1 MLSLMLFFNY
11 ASAAVVLP
19 TVLTTDNSCGI
30 FSNKIV
36 VCGGPPNGPC
46 CSQYGWC
53 GSTSAYCGTG
63 CVLNCTTKATTT
75 KVTTTKATSSSVIV
89 SPTTSSSVIVL
100 PTTSS
105 SVIVSPT
112 TTSLGG
118 VTPSP
123 TNLISKDGTCG
134 GNVVCPNGGC
144 CSVNGWC
151 GNTQAHCGLGCQ
163 SQCSFVQAHQI
174 YYWCNSKSQLTLTF
188 DDGPSTYTN
197 DVAVYLNSLGIKAT
211 FFMIGQNMVQFP
223 DIVKNVFNLGHS
235 IGVHTYTHPH
245 LTALNN
251 ATILSELTQTINY
264 AKQLTGVAPKYF
276 RPPYSDYNN
285 IVLELAYSV
294 GLNTV
299 LFNLDS
305 GDWENDNLTFT
316 EPLVLNGLTT
326 GSNNGGILDIMH
338 DIHSTVL
345 ALTKYTVN
353 NAKNYQIV
361 DLQTCIGI

>member
-1 MLSLMLFFNY
+1 MLMLFLVNY
-11 ASAAVVLP
+11 ASAAVVIP
-19 TVLTTDNSCGI
+19 TILTTDNSCGI

-100 PTTSS
+100 PTT
-105 SVIVSPT
+105 
-112 TTSLGG
+112 TSLGG
-118 VTPSP
+118 VTPSSLP
-123 TNLISKDGTCG
+123 TNLISTDGTCG
-134 GNVVCPNGGC
+134 GNVICPNGGC

-197 DVAVYLNSLGIKAT
+197 DVAVYLNSLGIKAI

-245 LTALNN
+245 LSTLNN

-305 GDWENDNLTFT
+305 DDWQNDNLNNT
-316 EPLVLNGLTT
+316 EPIIFSGLTT
-326 GSNNGGILDIMH
+326 GSINGGILDIMH
-338 DIHSTVL
+338 DIHPTIL
-345 ALTKYTVN
+345 ELTKYTVN

-361 DLQTCIGI
+361 DLQTCIGV

>member
-1 MLSLMLFFNY
+1 MILILTLFFNY
-11 ASAAVVLP
+11 VSAAVVLP

-30 FSNKIV
+30 FTNKIV
-36 VCGGPPNGPC
+36 ICGGPPNGPC

-53 GSTSAYCGTG
+53 GSTNAYCGTG
-63 CVLNCTTKATTT
+63 CILNCTAVKTTSIKTTSISKTTT
-75 KVTTTKATSSSVIV
+75 KISATTSTISSPTSS
-89 SPTTSSSVIVL
+89 
-100 PTTSS
+100 
-105 SVIVSPT
+105 
-112 TTSLGG
+112 
-118 VTPSP
+118 
-123 TNLISKDGTCG
+123 LISTDGSCG
-134 GNVVCPNGGC
+134 GNVICPNSGC
-144 CSVNGWC
+144 CSSSGYC
-151 GNTQAHCGLGCQ
+151 GNTQAHCSVAFGCQ
-163 SQCSFVQAHQI
+163 SQCSFVQAHQL
-174 YYWCNSKSQLTLTF
+174 YYWCNNFNQLTLTF
-188 DDGPSTYTN
+188 DDGPSIYTN

-245 LTALNN
+245 LTTLDNT
-251 ATILSELTQTINY
+251 TILSELTQTINY
-264 AKQLTGVAPKYF
+264 VKQLTGVAPKYF

-294 GLNTV
+294 GLNTI

-316 EPLVLNGLTT
+316 EPLVLNGLIA
-326 GSNNGGILDIMH
+326 GSINGGILDIMH

-345 ALTKYTVN
+345 DLTKYTVN

-361 DLQTCIGI
+361 DLQTCISI

>member
-1 MLSLMLFFNY
+1 MFTFPLFLVNV
-11 ASAAVVLP
+11 ASAAVILP
-19 TVLTTDNSCGI
+19 IVITKDNSCGI
-30 FSNKIV
+30 YSTNIT
-36 VCGGPPNGPC
+36 VCDPKGPGPC
-46 CSQYGWC
+46 CSNSVTSSSGWC
-53 GSTSAYCGTG
+53 GSSSAYCLPSN
-63 CVLNCTTKATTT
+63 CILNCTTNATISTT
-75 KVTTTKATSSSVIV
+75 KTNPSVI
-89 SPTTSSSVIVL
+89 STALTTLTSTTLTSTPT
-100 PTTSS
+100 
-105 SVIVSPT
+105 
-112 TTSLGG
+112 
-118 VTPSP
+118 
-123 TNLISKDGTCG
+123 LIISTDGSCG
-134 GNVVCPNGGC
+134 GNVVCPNSGC
-144 CSVNGWC
+144 CSSSNYC

-174 YYWCNSKSQLTLTF
+174 YYWCNSKNQLTLTF

-197 DVAVYLNSLGIKAT
+197 DVAIYLNSLGIKAT
-211 FFMIGQNMVQFP
+211 FFMIGQNMIQFP

-245 LTALNN
+245 LTILNN
-251 ATILSELTQTINY
+251 STILSELTQTINY

-305 GDWENDNLTFT
+305 GDWQNYNLTFT

-345 ALTKYTVN
+345 ALTNYTVN

-361 DLQTCIGI
+361 DLQTCIGV